1 MPLDAKS
8 AMISVGDLF
17 PVFMVIFLVLASAFN
32 ATLLKGL
39 IYLLGLGLTLGVAFL
54 INLLIGSRAIYFCSL
69 ISWFTLTYLFVP
81 MIDTGQF
88 NPYIVSILLLGCLLN
103 MFTAWK
109 LSSIPVSLLNVAAG
123 MIVGILGACLWVT
136 TLITSDNGNNRKF
149 LFYNEL
155 ISNNLVCS
163 VPKKQ
168 TFKCS
173 VYKNGELISS
183 NVV

>member
-1 MPLDAKS
+1 
-8 AMISVGDLF
+8 
-17 PVFMVIFLVLASAFN
+17 
-32 ATLLKGL
+32 
-39 IYLLGLGLTLGVAFL
+39 
-54 INLLIGSRAIYFCSL
+54 
-69 ISWFTLTYLFVP
+69 

-88 NPYIVSILLLGCLLN
+88 NPYIVSVLLLGSILN
-103 MFTAWK
+103 MFAAWK
-109 LSSIPVSLLNVAAG
+109 LSTPSISLLSIVSG
-123 MIVGILGACLWVT
+123 MIVGILGGCMWVV
-136 TLITSDNGNNRKF
+136 TLITSDSGNNRKF

-173 VYKNGELISS
+173 VYKNGEIIST